1 MARYALERLG
11 AIAVTL
17 VLISMIV
24 FAAIHVLPGSAATL
38 ILGEYATPEALRT
51 LEREMGLDRPLL
63 TQYVGWVA
71 DVLAGEWGTSL
82 AMKQPVIAIVGP
94 RLQNSAT
101 LALASLAIV
110 VAVAIPLGTLAALAR
125 GRALDLAIVSATY
138 AGISIPEFVTGM
150 ALLLILAGPS
160 VGWLPTSGYAEL
172 STGLR
177 TWARHLVLPAAT
189 LTIVL
194 AAHVVR
200 QTRAGLATVL
210 AAPYIRTARLKGASE
225 GRVVVRHALR
235 NGLLPTITVLA
246 LDLGYLMGGIVVV
259 EEVFAYPGMGR
270 LLLFAVQ
277 NRDVPLLQMCV
288 LILASV
294 YALANF
300 AADLLYAWF
309 DPRIRY
315 RRGAR

>member
-1 MARYALERLG
+1 MARYILRRLG

-17 VLISMIV
+17 GLITMIV
-24 FAAIHVLPGSAATL
+24 FTAIHVLPGSAATL
-38 ILGEYATPEALRT
+38 ILGEYATPEALAT
-51 LEREMGLDRPLL
+51 LEREMGLDRPLIL
-63 TQYVGWVA
+63 QYLGWIGG
-71 DVLAGEWGTSL
+71 VLRGDWGTSL
-82 AMKQPVIAIVGP
+82 AMKQPVAGIVTL
-94 RLQNSAT
+94 RLRNSAA
-101 LALASLAIV
+101 LALGAFALV
-110 VAVAIPLGTLAALAR
+110 VLIAVPLGTIAALAR
-125 GRALDLAIVSATY
+125 GRLLDLAILAGTY
-138 AGISIPEFVTGM
+138 IGISVPEFVTGL
-150 ALLLILAGPS
+150 ALLLVLAGPPL
-160 VGWLPTSGYAEL
+160 GWLPTSGYAEL
-172 STGLR
+172 SAGLAN
-177 TWARHLVLPAAT
+177 WARHLILPAAT
-189 LTIVL
+189 LTIIL

-200 QTRAGLATVL
+200 QTRAGLAGVL
-210 AAPYIRTARLKGASE
+210 AAPYVRTARLKGASE

-300 AADLLYAWF
+300 AADLVYAWL

-315 RRGAR
+315 Q